1 MRTTTMLSE
10 REKFMLLL
18 KGPDD
23 YAHRAAEE
31 MLSVLNAGK
40 RKRYVA
46 MFKTADRHFEI
57 IMQVFNIEQNT
68 NIVKTWLSRYHLPFD
83 PDRLKSFD
91 LFHQSHGGFITDNAA
106 SIRSY

>member
-1 MRTTTMLSE
+1 MLSE
-10 REKFMLLL
+10 QEKLMLLL

-31 MLSVLNAGK
+31 MLSVLNGGK

-46 MFKTADRHFEI
+46 MFKSADRHFET
-57 IMQVFNIEQNT
+57 IMQTFPIEQNVR
-68 NIVKTWLSRYHLPFD
+68 IIKTWLSSYHLPFD
-83 PDRLKSFD
+83 PNRLKTFD
-91 LFHQSHGGFITDNAA
+91 QFHQTHGTFITDDPG